1 MKSRIPTPACILAI
15 KAAGLGRWAKFL
27 LVAAAALFFG
37 CLPMGDRIAGSS
49 TEAGNAGGK
58 LSLADGGPAADV
70 EVALVA
76 RGFKSDTAAGPAS
89 GDSPGAYYRTRTG
102 PDGRYVFEDVLPGDY
117 RVMAV
122 AGNVGATVDSVAVRG
137 GDTAFADR
145 ILKPLG
151 GIRGVAKVIGTAVPR
166 RVWVG
171 CRATLKPERLAD
183 SSGSFGVDSLPEGE
197 YDLEPYCTTCQPSA
211 KRLRVRVGSGRDT
224 VLSDTLK
231 LYPDYFEAFPA
242 SDSFTVRP
250 ADLPFFIG
258 GKTHRGED
266 DTVAAISAL
275 WPWDGT
281 IVAGKDDPAPG
292 GTGIMETQILVDSAF
307 FLGRAAGELRL
318 ELRYRDTTVVRHWR
332 IALDSAPWTWSMR
345 VVRAGTGSKLI
356 GGNHP
361 VWRFHILD
369 SLTPKPEDVAFWG
382 LAPSDSGRP
391 PSGDVELMV
400 EPQDQDLIGHAGPGQ
415 LTFILVPDARHGGRV
430 FRPRTDERL
439 ADFPL
444 IRRLDRA
451 KLGFGGDLEPHML
464 PGALLLDRIR
474 EGGAAQRYAVSGNG
488 KITETLKLPQFG
500 GASGTADPDS
510 LLLFYRRAPAGSAFV
525 WDAPLR
531 GAARAWAV
539 DARGR
544 AWDLDSGA
552 AAVPLDLPASALA
565 ELKVLLA
572 PMAGDPPLSP
582 DSARLPDGHPLA
594 YAWWGGRGRLGD
606 AETDSLLGALSA
618 WATRSGLTAVPAFAL
633 PDSLPFRY
641 LAFHADS
648 SGIRYTG
655 DTLISERDP
664 ADTGKYREYL
674 SMGSP
679 GRTADS
685 SVRSY
690 SLRIESDSLIA
701 SADRQFASRLFG
713 KIGAR
718 TALFALT
725 GLGPVQPGVQNG
737 LPALAGNAPALGGQW
752 EGEHAVGIRILA
764 SPALKLVGKN
774 ALLQGSRDAGYL
786 YTAAGGLEAEWTSAS
801 DGASADGWIRE

>member
-1 MKSRIPTPACILAI
+1 MKARNPMRGCLLAI
-15 KAAGLGRWAKFL
+15 KAGGFGRWAKFL
-27 LVAAAALFFG
+27 LAATAALFFG
-37 CLPMGDRIAGSS
+37 CLPSGDRIAGSS

-102 PDGRYVFEDVLPGDY
+102 PDGRYVFGGVIPGDY

-151 GIRGVAKVIGTAVPR
+151 GIRGIAKVIGTAVPR

-171 CRATLKPERLAD
+171 CRATLRPERLAD
-183 SSGSFGVDSLPEGE
+183 TSGSFGVDSLPEGE
-197 YDLEPYCTTCQPSA
+197 YDLEPFCTTCQPSA
-211 KRLRVRVGSGRDT
+211 KRTRVRVGAGRDT

-258 GKTHRGED
+258 GKTHRGDD
-266 DTVAAISAL
+266 DTVTPIATL
-275 WPWDGT
+275 WTWDGT
-281 IVAGKDDPAPG
+281 AVAGKDDPAPG
-292 GTGIMETQILVDSAF
+292 GTGIMQTLIQVDSAF
-307 FLGRAAGELRL
+307 FLGRSAGELRL
-318 ELRYRDTTVVRHWR
+318 ELRYRDTTVFRHWR
-332 IALDSAPWTWSMR
+332 ISLDAEPWTWAMR
-345 VVRAGTGSKLI
+345 VVRAGTVSKLI

-361 VWRFHILD
+361 VWRFRILD
-369 SLTPKPEDVAFWG
+369 TLAPGPQDVAFWG

-391 PSGDVELMV
+391 PAGDVELVV
-400 EPQDQDLIGHAGPGQ
+400 EPQDQDLVEHAGPGQ

-439 ADFPL
+439 ADFPV

-451 KLGFGGDLEPHML
+451 RLGFAGDLEPHML
-464 PGALLLDRIR
+464 PGALQLDRIR
-474 EGGAAQRYAVSGNG
+474 EGGAAQRYSVSGNG
-488 KITETLKLPQFG
+488 TITETLKLPPFPGSQ
-500 GASGTADPDS
+500 GAPAPDS

-552 AAVPLDLPASALA
+552 AAVPRELSAAALA
-565 ELKVLLA
+565 ELDTLLA

-582 DSARLPDGHPLA
+582 DSARLPDGRPLA

-606 AETDSLLGALSA
+606 AETDSLLVALSA
-618 WATRSGLTAVPAFAL
+618 WAERAGLTAATAFAL

-648 SGIRYTG
+648 TGFRYTG

-664 ADTGKYREYL
+664 ADAGKYLEYL
-674 SMGSP
+674 SIGSP
-679 GRTADS
+679 GRPADS

-701 SADRQFASRLFG
+701 SADRQTASRLFG

-718 TALFALT
+718 TALFALA
-725 GLGPVQPGVQNG
+725 GLGPVQPGIQNG
-737 LPALAGNAPALGGQW
+737 LPALAGNAPVLGGLW
-752 EGEHAVGIRILA
+752 EGEHAVGSRILA
-764 SPALKLVGKN
+764 SPALKLVGKS

-786 YTAAGGLEAEWTSAS
+786 YSAAGGLEGAWSQAG